1 MIFDNTCRS
10 LDFLSS
16 QNEKWE
22 FFRQI
27 TADTLIWLAAVG
39 RLLTT
44 EIHTALVWRKKHSY
58 LTRVYAQTHYG
69 RSVPILCT
77 NYEALFDFDVAGM
90 SLEKLFDEISM
101 LEISKYYIIFYFDF
115 FQRTKLKQ
123 PRGQRQLLENKQIL
137 RNISRFLTSRF
148 RQIAFLMTCQQHEFT
163 KPSFFLKRYTCW
175 HLLFSQVVR
184 KILGIN
190 IFLS

>member
-77 NYEALFDFDVAGM
+77 NYEALFDFDVAGT
-90 SLEKLFDEISM
+90 SLEKLFDEISK
-101 LEISKYYIIFYFDF
+101 LENLKYYVIFCFDF
-115 FQRTKLKQ
+115 FFNVQNWDNQEGRDSCLKIKH
-123 PRGQRQLLENKQIL
+123 N
-137 RNISRFLTSRF
+137 
-148 RQIAFLMTCQQHEFT
+148 
-163 KPSFFLKRYTCW
+163 
-175 HLLFSQVVR
+175 
-184 KILGIN
+184 GIN
-190 IFLS
+190 PLADRERS